1 MHDDGD
7 EEDLEEDEVVQGGSL
22 YAEHPAARRFEEKA
36 AKAREAE
43 EAATSVELEG
53 WRLEGHALVRRRVAR
68 SFDEGGHTLGLITRW
83 LPADE
88 ASGDGA
94 LFHAVHDDGDE
105 EDLEEDEAA
114 EAAALLEA
122 LGAEARAAAA
132 ECARTRLVQPK
143 YENKQLKKG
152 ERAEAGHLG
161 VEGARAEIGALEQAL
176 LPGLRAAGSRWVA
189 PKARI
194 RVRWLQSLDEAE
206 RASELAAALVELEQ
220 HLRELQSAADVSER
234 KPWRSDAHEWL
245 GRSVRRFFWLK
256 SEQRWLCT
264 DASVGSWL
272 PAEGSD
278 VALWHVT
285 HDDGDRSSLRSGGFC
300 ERCLHTGQ
308 S

>member
-1 MHDDGD
+1 MQ
-7 EEDLEEDEVVQGGSL
+7 DLIQTI
-22 YAEHPAARRFEEKA
+22 
-36 AKAREAE
+36 
-43 EAATSVELEG
+43 ATSP
-53 WRLEGHALVRRRVAR
+53 
-68 SFDEGGHTLGLITRW
+68 S
-83 LPADE
+83 
-88 ASGDGA
+88 
-94 LFHAVHDDGDE
+94 
-105 EDLEEDEAA
+105 
-114 EAAALLEA
+114 
-122 LGAEARAAAA
+122 
-132 ECARTRLVQPK
+132 
-143 YENKQLKKG
+143 
-152 ERAEAGHLG
+152 
-161 VEGARAEIGALEQAL
+161 LEQHW
-176 LPGLRAAGSRWVA
+176 RA
-189 PKARI
+189 
-194 RVRWLQSLDEAE
+194 
-206 RASELAAALVELEQ
+206 LEQ